1 MAESL
6 VYNGVPKGVV
16 GNIARDTTNRP
27 AKLRLRATDTVTH
40 ESTIGTNGERRVR
53 STRASRNR

>member
-6 VYNGVPKGVV
+6 VYTGFPKSVV

-27 AKLRLRATDTVTH
+27 AKLRLRVTDSITH